1 MASSTRTGLDSTS
14 PPFGACDAPD
24 PYDERRRPREVNG
37 VELARVLVPARLPL
51 DVQVIRESTRKTEDI
66 HHNVLTDMIAEHASL
81 IAHRDRMIDQLGI
94 VIAGRRSR
102 LSALDPLQLVRG
114 LQGLQWYHTIRA
126 LRVSQRF
133 LGLFIGG
140 WGDDRV
146 FG

>member
-1 MASSTRTGLDSTS
+1 
-14 PPFGACDAPD
+14 
-24 PYDERRRPREVNG
+24 
-37 VELARVLVPARLPL
+37 
-51 DVQVIRESTRKTEDI
+51 
-66 HHNVLTDMIAEHASL
+66 MIAEHASR

-94 VIAGRRSR
+94 VVAGRRSR

-133 LGLFIGG
+133 PGLFVGG